1 MNTKLLLIAGT
12 AITSVGIYSAST
24 FAASVTSQ
32 ADANVIAP
40 MTITET
46 TPLNFGD
53 VSVDAITPGTVI
65 LNATSGAR
73 TITGG
78 ASAVPGGAN
87 ANGVY
92 VLGGVS
98 GKTYSISIPG
108 INLLF
113 GAIPLPAVFTND
125 ASGTLPAATETIG
138 VGGTISLAAGQTP
151 GLYQGNYTITV
162 DYN

>member
-12 AITSVGIYSAST
+12 AITSIGIYSAST

-53 VSVDAITPGTVI
+53 VSVDAVTPGTVI
-65 LNATSGAR
+65 LNATTGVR

-78 ASAVPGGAN
+78 ATAVPGGAN
-87 ANGVY
+87 AQGAY

-108 INLLF
+108 INLTD
-113 GAIPLPAVFTND
+113 GTNNIAAVFTNN
-125 ASGTLPAATETIG
+125 AIGTLPAAIENIG
-138 VGGTISLAAGQTP
+138 VGGTISLSAGQVP